1 VVAVSA
7 NPTGQDEDG
16 QHAFN
21 ARQCGRAAEAAVESL
36 TQQRERRQP
45 VQASLT
51 GFGFLFGYIVLVA
64 TASFLEKFS
73 MKQLN
78 PYQVNFLMA
87 IGMAVT
93 AVPALW
99 IKQGSLTVPTKALPL
114 GAPIGLLMALGSI
127 SFVLALSELPVG
139 MATGISVSYVLLV
152 MLLSWIFLSESM
164 NWIKIAGALFT
175 ITGVALLSWQEN
187 FKGKPQ

>member
-1 VVAVSA
+1 MDHRAILGGVRFLWEIRRKETTSASISNGLRFLLALLLDVSL
-7 NPTGQDEDG
+7 
-16 QHAFN
+16 F
-21 ARQCGRAAEAAVESL
+21 AR
-36 TQQRERRQP
+36 
-45 VQASLT
+45 
-51 GFGFLFGYIVLVA
+51 FGYIVLVG

-99 IKQGSLTVPTKALPL
+99 IKQGSLAVPTKALPL

-127 SFVLALSELPVG
+127 CFVLALSELPVG
-139 MATGISVSYVLLV
+139 MATAISTSYVLVVLF
-152 MLLSWIFLSESM
+152 LSWFFLSESM
-164 NWIKIAGALFT
+164 SWMKIAGTLLT
-175 ITGVALLSWQEN
+175 ITGVA
-187 FKGKPQ
+187 GHGR

>member
-1 VVAVSA
+1 V
-7 NPTGQDEDG
+7 PTT
-16 QHAFN
+16 A
-21 ARQCGRAAEAAVESL
+21 
-36 TQQRERRQP
+36 
-45 VQASLT
+45 T
-51 GFGFLFGYIVLVA
+51 GFGFLLGYIMLVG

-87 IGMAVT
+87 IGMAIT

-127 SFVLALSELPVG
+127 CFVLALSELPVG
-139 MATGISVSYVLLV
+139 MATAISTSYVVVVLF
-152 MLLSWIFLSESM
+152 LSWLFLSESM
-164 NWIKIAGALFT
+164 SWMKIVGTLMT
-175 ITGVALLSWQEN
+175 IAGVALLSWQ
-187 FKGKPQ
+187 KK

>member
-1 VVAVSA
+1 
-7 NPTGQDEDG
+7 
-16 QHAFN
+16 
-21 ARQCGRAAEAAVESL
+21 
-36 TQQRERRQP
+36 

-51 GFGFLFGYIVLVA
+51 GFGFLLGYIVLVG

-99 IKQGSLTVPTKALPL
+99 IKQGNLTVPTKALPL
-114 GAPIGLLMALGSI
+114 GTPIGLLMAVGSI
-127 SFVLALSELPVG
+127 FFVLALSKLPVG

-152 MLLSWIFLSESM
+152 LFLSWLFLNESM
-164 NWIKIAGALFT
+164 SWMKILGTLLT
-175 ITGVALLSWQEN
+175 ISGVALISWEQ
-187 FKGKPQ
+187 K

>member
-1 VVAVSA
+1 M
-7 NPTGQDEDG
+7 
-16 QHAFN
+16 
-21 ARQCGRAAEAAVESL
+21 
-36 TQQRERRQP
+36 
-45 VQASLT
+45 QASLT
-51 GFGFLFGYIVLVA
+51 GFGFLFGYIVLVG

-139 MATGISVSYVLLV
+139 LATGIFGQLRVTGDGAFVDFPEREHELDQDCRGGAHNNGCGAAFMSTKV
-152 MLLSWIFLSESM
+152 MQP
-164 NWIKIAGALFT
+164 KA
-175 ITGVALLSWQEN
+175 
-187 FKGKPQ
+187 

>member
-1 VVAVSA
+1 MNGSTA
-7 NPTGQDEDG
+7 
-16 QHAFN
+16 
-21 ARQCGRAAEAAVESL
+21 
-36 TQQRERRQP
+36 
-45 VQASLT
+45 
-51 GFGFLFGYIVLVA
+51 GFAFLFAYIVLVG

-99 IKQGSLTVPTKALPL
+99 IKQGSLNVPTKALPL

-127 SFVLALSELPVG
+127 SFVLALAELPVG
-139 MATGISVSYVLLV
+139 MATGISVSYVLVV
-152 MLLSWIFLSESM
+152 MLLSWMFLNESM
-164 NWIKIAGALFT
+164 SFMKISGALLT
-175 ITGVALLSWQEN
+175 LIGVALLSWQQ
-187 FKGKPQ
+187 K

>member
-1 VVAVSA
+1 M
-7 NPTGQDEDG
+7 NP
-16 QHAFN
+16 
-21 ARQCGRAAEAAVESL
+21 SI
-36 TQQRERRQP
+36 
-45 VQASLT
+45 S
-51 GFGFLFGYIVLVA
+51 GFGFLAGYVVMVGA
-64 TASFLEKFS
+64 ASFLEKYS

-78 PYQVNFLMA
+78 AYQVNFLMA

-152 MLLSWIFLSESM
+152 MVLSWIFLGESM
-164 NWIKIAGALFT
+164 NWIKIAGALLT
-175 ITGVALLSWQEN
+175 ITGVALLSWQQ
-187 FKGKPQ
+187 K

>member
-1 VVAVSA
+1 M
-7 NPTGQDEDG
+7 
-16 QHAFN
+16 
-21 ARQCGRAAEAAVESL
+21 SL
-36 TQQRERRQP
+36 PQ
-45 VQASLT
+45 S
-51 GFGFLFGYIVLVA
+51 GFGFLLGYIMMVGV
-64 TASFLEKFS
+64 ASFLEKFS

-99 IKQGSLTVPTKALPL
+99 IKQGSLKVPAKALPL

-127 SFVLALSELPVG
+127 SFVLALAKLPVG

-152 MLLSWIFLSESM
+152 LFLSWLFLNESM
-164 NWIKIAGALFT
+164 SWLKIVGTLLT
-175 ITGVALLSWQEN
+175 ISGVALISWKQ
-187 FKGKPQ
+187 K